1 MTEWQPIETAPRG
14 TRVLVYG
21 QGGVFVNY
29 VDEVGQLRNLF
40 GRPKHG
46 ATHWMPL
53 PAPPAT

>member
-1 MTEWQPIETAPRG
+1 
-14 TRVLVYG
+14 
-21 QGGVFVNY
+21 VNY